1 MPDVDVPETRYAKTA
16 DGVHIA
22 YQVFGDGSTDL
33 VLAPGTVSHVEIYW
47 ENPRLARFLR
57 RLASF
62 ARLMVFDKRG
72 TGLSDRVTE
81 AATLEERMDDIR
93 AVMDACASERAV
105 LLGVSEGAPMAAL
118 FGATYSSFEA
128 S

>member
-1 MPDVDVPETRYAKTA
+1 VELPETRYANTA

-22 YQVFGDGSTDL
+22 YQVLGDGSTDL
-33 VLAPGTVSHVEIYW
+33 VFAPGTVSHVEIYW

-93 AVMDACASERAV
+93 AVMDAAHPSARWCSACRKVPPWRPCSER
-105 LLGVSEGAPMAAL
+105 SIRSAPS
-118 FGATYSSFEA
+118 G
-128 S
+128 

>member
-1 MPDVDVPETRYAKTA
+1 MPDVNVPETRYAKTA

-33 VLAPGTVSHVEIYW
+33 VFVPGTVSHVEIYW
-47 ENPRLARFLR
+47 ENPRLAQFLR

-81 AATLEERMDDIR
+81 AASLEERMDDIR
-93 AVMDACASERAV
+93 AVMDACAHTLS
-105 LLGVSEGAPMAAL
+105 APS
-118 FGATYSSFEA
+118 G
-128 S
+128 